1 MKDYKRLTKRITAS
15 NTGRTVLVV
24 PSFKQDIIE
33 QTHRLADLEDRI
45 ERGELVDR
53 NEYLDYLLAAKDTSE
68 LTNKDKEIEFF
79 VKHNAR
85 VRENTDKELA
95 SLTADNAELRARL
108 ENAVALP
115 CKVGDTVW
123 FFDSGRILKEGKISM
138 LQCKSDGNWKMRI
151 THNLT
156 YSQCKSVFDDYCN
169 KLGIKYF
176 TDRAAAEA
184 HLKELKGEKK

>member
-33 QTHRLADLEDRI
+33 QTHRLADLEDKI

-53 NEYLDYLLAAKDTSE
+53 NSYLDYLLAAKDTSE

-85 VRENTDKELA
+85 VREDTDKELA
-95 SLTADNAELRARL
+95 RLTAENKVYADNILRAIIIL
-108 ENAVALP
+108 QNSEGFKAQTAINQAIGVLLGNKDNK
-115 CKVGDTVW
+115 CKREID
-123 FFDSGRILKEGKISM
+123 
-138 LQCKSDGNWKMRI
+138 
-151 THNLT
+151 
-156 YSQCKSVFDDYCN
+156 
-169 KLGIKYF
+169 
-176 TDRAAAEA
+176 
-184 HLKELKGEKK
+184 